1 MTQKGP
7 PSFHDLAAALSTHV
21 EEDKASFDGMKKAF
35 EGVEQT
41 QKALDEKQ
49 DQQIVALN
57 VLLAQA
63 NESALERGRRI
74 ERDKT
79 DRKERERAQ
88 TASERRLKWFR
99 YAILP
104 IIAIAAHLL
113 TKYLHL

>member
-7 PSFHDLAAALSTHV
+7 SSFHDLVAALSTHAA
-21 EEDKASFDGMKKAF
+21 EDKSNFDGMKSAF
-35 EGVEQT
+35 ASVEKT

-49 DQQIVALN
+49 DMQIVALN
-57 VLLAQA
+57 ALLAQA

-74 ERDKT
+74 EREKI
-79 DRKERERAQ
+79 DRLAVQHEQ
-88 TASERRLKWFR
+88 TVSARRLKWFR

-104 IIAIAAHLL
+104 IIAIVAHLL

>member
-7 PSFHDLAAALSTHV
+7 SSFHDLVAALSTHTT
-21 EEDKASFDGMKKAF
+21 EDKEAFDGMKMAF
-35 EGVEQT
+35 KSVEAT

-49 DQQIVALN
+49 DVQIQALN

-74 ERDKT
+74 EREKQDRLE
-79 DRKERERAQ
+79 RKEKESTSA
-88 TASERRLKWFR
+88 RRLKWFR

-104 IIAIAAHLL
+104 IIVLATHLL

>member
-7 PSFHDLAAALSTHV
+7 SSFHDLVAALSTHAA
-21 EEDKASFDGMKKAF
+21 EDKSNFDAMKTAFAS
-35 EGVEQT
+35 VEKT
-41 QKALDEKQ
+41 QKALDGKQ
-49 DQQIVALN
+49 DVQINALN

-74 ERDKT
+74 EREKT
-79 DRKERERAQ
+79 DRRNREQKES
-88 TASERRLKWFR
+88 ASERRLKWFR

-104 IIAIAAHLL
+104 ILVIATHLL